1 MKDQKTEKKTE
12 KKESNFEK
20 CMRLLKEINGQL
32 EKSNDNMEKAVKSMI
47 TIVKGINIPRR
58 IGEEK

>member
-1 MKDQKTEKKTE
+1 
-12 KKESNFEK
+12 
-20 CMRLLKEINGQL
+20 MRLLKEINGQL